1 MDTDAILGRFRRE
14 RQILASLQHPNIAT
28 LLDGG
33 TSEDGL
39 PYFVMEY
46 IEGQRL
52 LTYCDSRRLP
62 VRDRLTLFRT
72 ICSAAHYAH
81 HQDKPALRPVAP
93 LRGDARFQ
101 ELMRRI
107 GLDK

>member
-1 MDTDAILGRFRRE
+1 MGTVCLAEREDEEYRKRVALKIIARGMGTDAILGRFRRE

-33 TSEDGL
+33 TSDDGL

-52 LTYCDSRRLP
+52 FDYCDSRRLP
-62 VRDRLTLFRT
+62 VRERLTLFRT
-72 ICSAAHYAH
+72 ICSAAHY
-81 HQDKPALRPVAP
+81 
-93 LRGDARFQ
+93 
-101 ELMRRI
+101 
-107 GLDK
+107 